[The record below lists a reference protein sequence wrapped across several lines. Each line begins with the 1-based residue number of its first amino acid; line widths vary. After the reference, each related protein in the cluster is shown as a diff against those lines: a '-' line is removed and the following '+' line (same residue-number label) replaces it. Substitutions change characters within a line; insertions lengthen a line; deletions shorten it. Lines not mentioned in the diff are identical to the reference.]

1 MQKGKNIIIYQ
12 KYYCKL
18 SANSLGMITKKQI
31 RVIYIE
37 EIRIK
42 SYAKK
47 IKYYQILK
55 RLLLGFAQFSG
66 NDRKAIN

>member
-37 EIRIK
+37 EISIK
-42 SYAKK
+42 SDAKNEK
-47 IKYYQILK
+47 ILSHIKKTIARFRSILW
-55 RLLLGFAQFSG
+55 A
-66 NDRKAIN
+66 